1 MPVPRSRLTDI
12 RAILWCRTLRK
23 FPSIVAFLLLGWAI
37 YFALVGRH
45 DRAIPKLGS
54 VSSVPAQNIATSPRA
69 DADQSALRTTLAPA
83 PPPASHFPEKT
94 MRQTVF
100 RLQLDG
106 SRCSLENIAEVT
118 GSFGRQRAMPWQAGM
133 LCCRLLAGDG
143 RIVGEQTIP
152 APDYVC
158 VVLDPNDASGAPAAA
173 RLTSD
178 GPAVFQVRFP
188 EISGAER
195 LEVYRIATEAR
206 PGDAAAPIGQ
216 LLGSITIPVK

>member
-1 MPVPRSRLTDI
+1 
-12 RAILWCRTLRK
+12 
-23 FPSIVAFLLLGWAI
+23 
-37 YFALVGRH
+37 
-45 DRAIPKLGS
+45 
-54 VSSVPAQNIATSPRA
+54 
-69 DADQSALRTTLAPA
+69 
-83 PPPASHFPEKT
+83 

-106 SRCSLENIAEVT
+106 SRCTLENVAEVT
-118 GSFGRQRAMPWQAGM
+118 GSFGRERTIRWQAGM

-143 RIVGEQTIP
+143 RIVGEQTLP

-188 EISGAER
+188 EVSGAEK
-195 LEVYRIATEAR
+195 LEIYRIATETR
-206 PGDAAAPIGQ
+206 SSDPAAPIGQ
-216 LLGSITIPVK
+216 LLGSIAIAVK

>member
-1 MPVPRSRLTDI
+1 MTDI
-12 RAILWCRTLRK
+12 RPILLCRALRK
-23 FPSIVAFLLLGWAI
+23 FPPILAILLLGWAI
-37 YFALVGRH
+37 YFARVGRRDH
-45 DRAIPKLGS
+45 AIPKIGTAS
-54 VSSVPAQNIATSPRA
+54 FPSAQEEISARHATAAQPVPGVSPSPV
-69 DADQSALRTTLAPA
+69 ALP
-83 PPPASHFPEKT
+83 FPEKI

-100 RLQLDG
+100 RLRLEDN
-106 SRCSLENIAEVT
+106 RCSLENIAEVT
-118 GSFGRQRAMPWQAGM
+118 GSFGRQRAMPWQAGV

-195 LEVYRIATEAR
+195 LEIYRIASETR
-206 PGDAAAPIGQ
+206 PRDAAAPIGQ
-216 LLGSITIPVK
+216 MLGSISIPVK